1 MQIKPSKLKTFLELN
16 NSFESL
22 VNKFANI
29 FRLTES
35 RSPGSSLRSQTHK
48 NKHLRFNMD
57 DLELVNI
64 GLFSH
69 DIMRNQEYLLLKKN
83 LNSFDRPILDL
94 GCGDGQ
100 FATLLFDKLDA
111 GVDLSEASIK
121 AARKLNIYENL
132 NVADCTKRIPHPD
145 NSFKTVY
152 SNSVMEHIPDIEGV
166 IKEVS
171 RTLESGGKFIITTYG
186 DNFLPE
192 LSKSVGKSIAETYNS
207 KITHVSLYGIPY
219 WSDLLIKY
227 DLKISKVVPYLSID
241 ALIQMVIYSSSI
253 FKIPQILFPKLFWSL
268 TKNKLYN
275 IVQPSMNIESG
286 LGFLLVATKK

>member
-1 MQIKPSKLKTFLELN
+1 MQIKSSKLKSFLKLN
-16 NSFESL
+16 NFIEGL
-22 VNKFANI
+22 VNKYANI

-35 RSPGSSLRSQTHK
+35 RSPGTSLRSQTHK
-48 NKHLRFNMD
+48 NKHLRFNKG

-69 DIMRNQEYLLLKKN
+69 DIMRNQEYLLLKKH

-100 FATLLFDKLDA
+100 FATLLFDKLEA
-111 GVDLSEASIK
+111 GVDLSEAAIK
-121 AARKLNIYENL
+121 AANKLDIYDEL
-132 NVADCTKRIPHPD
+132 NVADCTKRIPHSD

-152 SNSVMEHIPDIEGV
+152 SNSVMEHIPDIEGT

-171 RTLESGGKFIITTYG
+171 RILESGGKFIITTY
-186 DNFLPE
+186 DDKFLPA
-192 LSKSVGKSIAETYNS
+192 LSKAVGKSIAEAYNS

-227 DLKISKVVPYLSID
+227 DLKISKVVPYLSIE

-253 FKIPQILFPKLFWSL
+253 FKIPQLVFPKLFWSI

-275 IVQPSMNIESG
+275 IVTPSMNIDSG
-286 LGFLLVATKK
+286 LAFLLVATKK